1 MLRWFSNI
9 GPGTLI
15 AAAFIGPG
23 TVTMCMVAGVNH
35 GFDLLWAMVFSIIA
49 TIVLQEMAARIG
61 LVTNKGLAEIIRIE
75 TSSPIL
81 KFVSVLLVISAIVIG
96 NAAYEAGNISGALM
110 GIEAMDVALNF
121 GGFNLMSLVI
131 GGIAFVLLFI
141 GKYKVIERWLIGL
154 VIVMSVAFLTAAI
167 ATGPSIMS
175 ILEGMFIPS
184 FPDDGTLI
192 VMGIVG
198 TTVVPYN
205 LFLHASL
212 VKEKW
217 HGSTHLS
224 DVRKDLYISICLG
237 GFVSIMIIVA
247 SASLQDSGLKLS
259 TALDMAVSLEN
270 ILGPAAKYVIG
281 IGLFAAGITSA
292 ITAPL
297 AAAYVCTELL
307 DWDSGLK
314 SKPFRIVWIGI
325 LAIGVLFSSLGW
337 KPIEVIKYAQL
348 TNGILLPIIAGFLLW
363 IVNKRS
369 VMTHHRNNN
378 WQNAFGLLI
387 LAITI
392 ALGMKSILTVIEVI

>member
-1 MLRWFSNI
+1 MLRWFSKI

-23 TVTMCMVAGVNH
+23 TVTICMLAGVNH

-61 LVTNKGLAEIIRIE
+61 LVTNKGLAEIIRME
-75 TSSPIL
+75 ATSPLLKIISIIL
-81 KFVSVLLVISAIVIG
+81 VLSAIVVG

-110 GIEAMDVALNF
+110 GIEAMNIPLKI
-121 GGFNLMSLVI
+121 GGIDMMSLVI
-131 GGIAFVLLFI
+131 GGIAFTLLFI
-141 GKYKVIERWLIGL
+141 GKYKVIERCLIFL
-154 VIVMSVAFLTAAI
+154 VLIMSLAFLTAAV
-167 ATGPSIMS
+167 ATGPSILD
-175 ILEGMFIPS
+175 ILKGMFVPS
-184 FPDDGTLI
+184 FPDNGTLI

-217 HGSTHLS
+217 EGSTHLS

-237 GFVSIMIIVA
+237 GFVSLMIIVA
-247 SASLQDSGLKLS
+247 AASLHGKGLTVL
-259 TALDMAVSLEN
+259 TALDMAASLEN
-270 ILGPAAKYVIG
+270 ILGPMAKYVIG
-281 IGLFAAGITSA
+281 LGLFAAGITSA

-307 DWDSGLK
+307 DLDTGLK
-314 SKPFRIVWIGI
+314 SKAFRSVWIGI
-325 LAIGVLFSSLGW
+325 LSIGVIFSSLGW

-392 ALGMKSILTVIEVI
+392 ALGMKSILKVIEVI

>member
-1 MLRWFSNI
+1 MSRWFSKI

-23 TVTMCMVAGVNH
+23 TVTICMLAGVNH

-61 LVTNKGLAEIIRIE
+61 LVTHKGLAEIIREE
-75 TSSPIL
+75 TKTPIL
-81 KFVSVLLVISAIVIG
+81 KTLSLVLILSAIVIG

-110 GIEAMDVALNF
+110 GVEAMDIPFTL
-121 GGFNLMSLVI
+121 GGFNLISLVI
-131 GGIAFVLLFI
+131 GGLAFALLYS
-141 GKYKVIERWLIGL
+141 GSYKVIERWLIGL
-154 VIVMSVAFLTAAI
+154 VVLMSVAFLIAAF
-167 ATGPSIMS
+167 ATRPSIAE
-175 ILEGMFIPS
+175 ILKGMFVPS
-184 FPDDGTLI
+184 LPDKGTLT

-217 HGSTHLS
+217 DRSAHLA
-224 DVRKDLYISICLG
+224 DVRRDLYISICLG

-247 SASLQDSGLKLS
+247 AAALHDKGISVV

-270 ILGPAAKYVIG
+270 VLGPVAKYVIG
-281 IGLFAAGITSA
+281 LGLFAAGITSA

-307 DWDSGLK
+307 DLDRDMKGRA
-314 SKPFRIVWIGI
+314 FRSVWMAILGVGI
-325 LAIGVLFSSLGW
+325 LFSSLGW

-348 TNGILLPIIAGFLLW
+348 TNGILLPVIAGFLLW

-369 VMTHHRNNN
+369 VMTHHRNKN
-378 WQNAFGLLI
+378 WQNAVGLLI

-392 ALGMKSILTVIEVI
+392 ALGLKSILKVISII

>member
-1 MLRWFSNI
+1 MSKWFSKI

-23 TVTMCMVAGVNH
+23 TVTICMLAGVNH

-61 LVTNKGLAEIIRIE
+61 LVTNKGLAEIIRLE

-81 KFVSVLLVISAIVIG
+81 KIVSIVLVLSAIVIG

-110 GIEAMDVALNF
+110 GFEAMDVPLKI
-121 GGFNLMSLVI
+121 GEFNLAGLLV
-131 GGIAFVLLFI
+131 GAIAFTLLFI
-141 GKYKVIERWLIGL
+141 GKYKIIERWLIAL
-154 VIVMSVAFLTAAI
+154 VLLMSIAFLLAAI
-167 ATGPSIMS
+167 ATGPSIVE
-175 ILEGMFIPS
+175 ILKGMFIPS
-184 FPDDGTLI
+184 FPDKGTLTI
-192 VMGIVG
+192 MGIVG

-217 HGSTHLS
+217 EGSTHLS
-224 DVRKDLYISICLG
+224 DVRKDLYISISLG

-247 SASLQDSGLKLS
+247 AAALHDKGLS
-259 TALDMAVSLEN
+259 VVTALDMAASLEN
-270 ILGPAAKYVIG
+270 ILGPMARYVIG
-281 IGLFAAGITSA
+281 FGLFAAGITSA

-307 DWDSGLK
+307 DLDRDLK
-314 SKPFRIVWIGI
+314 SRAFRSVWIAI
-325 LAIGVLFSSLGW
+325 LGIGVIFSSLGW

-348 TNGILLPIIAGFLLW
+348 TNGILLPVIAGFLLW

-378 WQNAFGLLI
+378 WQNALGLLI

-392 ALGMKSILTVIEVI
+392 ALGLKSILKVIAII

>member
-1 MLRWFSNI
+1 MLKWFSKI

-23 TVTMCMVAGVNH
+23 TVTICMLAGVNH

-61 LVTNKGLAEIIRIE
+61 LVTNKGLAEIIRLE
-75 TSSPIL
+75 TSNPIL
-81 KFVSVLLVISAIVIG
+81 RITSIILVLSAIVIG

-110 GIEAMDVALNF
+110 GVEAMNIPLKI
-121 GGFNLMSLVI
+121 GGINLMSLVI
-131 GGIAFVLLFI
+131 GGIAFTLLFI
-141 GKYKVIERWLIGL
+141 GKYKVIERCLIFL
-154 VIVMSVAFLTAAI
+154 VLIMSMAFLIAAV
-167 ATGPSIMS
+167 ATGPSIID
-175 ILEGMFIPS
+175 ILEGIFVPS
-184 FPDDGTLI
+184 FPDKDTLI
-192 VMGIVG
+192 VMSIVG

-217 HGSTHLS
+217 EGSTHLS

-247 SASLQDSGLKLS
+247 AASLHGKGLTVV
-259 TALDMAVSLEN
+259 TALDMAASLEN
-270 ILGPAAKYVIG
+270 ILGPMAKYVIG
-281 IGLFAAGITSA
+281 LGLFAAGITSA

-307 DWDSGLK
+307 DLDKGLK
-314 SKPFRIVWIGI
+314 SKPFRIVWMGI
-325 LAIGVLFSSLGW
+325 LSIGVVFSSLGW
-337 KPIEVIKYAQL
+337 KPIEIIKYAQL

-392 ALGMKSILTVIEVI
+392 ALGMKSILEVIEKI